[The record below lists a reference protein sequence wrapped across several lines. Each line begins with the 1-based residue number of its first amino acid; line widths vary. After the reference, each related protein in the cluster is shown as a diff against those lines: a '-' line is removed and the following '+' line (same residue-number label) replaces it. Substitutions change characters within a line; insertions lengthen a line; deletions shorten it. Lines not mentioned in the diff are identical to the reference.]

1 MASGSKWVKMVS
13 CGARLKYI
21 KYFIKLIQSKKSK
34 QNNSNKNK
42 LNSSEI
48 IEQKIK
54 RNKFG
59 FPTIELNKNK

>member
-1 MASGSKWVKMVS
+1 MVL

-21 KYFIKLIQSKKSK
+21 KYFIKLNYSKKSE

-48 IEQKIK
+48 IERKFE

-59 FPTIELNKNK
+59 FPTLK

>member
-1 MASGSKWVKMVS
+1 MRSGLKWVKMVL

-21 KYFIKLIQSKKSK
+21 KYFIKLNYSKKSE

-48 IEQKIK
+48 IDNKFE

-59 FPTIELNKNK
+59 FPTIK

>member
-1 MASGSKWVKMVS
+1 MISGSKWGKVVAS
-13 CGARLKYI
+13 GARLKYI
-21 KYFIKLIQSKKSK
+21 KYFIKLIQSKKSE

-48 IEQKIK
+48 IEKKIE

-59 FPTIELNKNK
+59 FPIIK